1 MNNITIEWNL
11 ILFIGIVLLFILL
24 LSIVIGGIV
33 LCMLGIL

>member
-11 ILFIGIVLLFILL
+11 ILFVGIVLLFILL
-24 LSIVIGGIV
+24 LSIVIGGIF

>member
-11 ILFIGIVLLFILL
+11 ILFIGIVLLFILSF
-24 LSIVIGGIV
+24 SIVIGGII